1 MSKFT
6 SIRDTIT
13 IELGSWLIRKL
24 IGKVEDYYGREPTSG
39 SPNPDRASSDAP
51 KDGADGETAG
61 RAGSKS

>member
-24 IGKVEDYYGREPTSG
+24 IGKVEDYYGREPTGG
-39 SPNPDRASSDAP
+39 SPNPDRASSNAP
-51 KDGADGETAG
+51 EDGADGKAAG
-61 RAGSKS
+61 RTGTKG